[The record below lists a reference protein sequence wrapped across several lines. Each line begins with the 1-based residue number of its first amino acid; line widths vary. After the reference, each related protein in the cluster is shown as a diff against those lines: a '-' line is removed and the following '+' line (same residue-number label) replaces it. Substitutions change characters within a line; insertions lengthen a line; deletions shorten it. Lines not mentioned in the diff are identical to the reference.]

1 MFVLTRCPTS
11 DSAAP
16 ATATPTA
23 VSGASEM
30 TATAT
35 PTYASAASKS
45 VATDDDENM
54 TDVSDAEGGKPKHKK
69 RFVETN
75 CLLYIVSTL
84 SQKSDINI
92 PQTIDLTYAYV
103 QD

>member
-1 MFVLTRCPTS
+1 MTLSSLKSCIFAH
-11 DSAAP
+11 SAP
-16 ATATPTA
+16 GPSATPTA
-23 VSGASEM
+23 
-30 TATAT
+30 TL
-35 PTYASAASKS
+35 TYASAASKS